1 MSVMTNLLD
10 EAYAAAKELPEE
22 EQEAIGAV
30 LLAEID
36 ADRRWDELLAKP
48 SDVIE
53 RMADK
58 ALEDYRLGRT
68 LPLDP
73 ETL

>member
-1 MSVMTNLLD
+1 MSNLLD

-22 EQEAIGAV
+22 AQEAIGAV
-30 LLAEID
+30 LLAEMD
-36 ADRRWDELLAKP
+36 ADQRWEQLLSQP

-53 RMADK
+53 QMIDK
-58 ALEDYRLGRT
+58 ALENHRLGKT

-73 ETL
+73 DTL

>member
-1 MSVMTNLLD
+1 MIGMTNLLD

-36 ADRRWDELLAKP
+36 ADRRWEELLSQP

-53 RMADK
+53 RMVDK
-58 ALEDYRLGRT
+58 ALENHRLGKT

-73 ETL
+73 DTL

>member
-1 MSVMTNLLD
+1 MTNLLD

-36 ADRRWDELLAKP
+36 ADRRWEELLAQP

-53 RMADK
+53 RMAEQ
-58 ALEDYRLGRT
+58 ALEHYRLGET

-73 ETL
+73 DAL

>member
-1 MSVMTNLLD
+1 MAVMTNLLD

-36 ADRRWDELLAKP
+36 ADRRWDELFAQP

-53 RMADK
+53 RMADQ
-58 ALEDYRLGRT
+58 ALEDHRLGKT
-68 LPLDP
+68 IPLDP
-73 ETL
+73 DTL

>member
-1 MSVMTNLLD
+1 MMPMTNLLD

-36 ADRRWDELLAKP
+36 ADRRWEELLAQP

-53 RMADK
+53 RMAEQ
-58 ALEDYRLGRT
+58 ALENHRLGKT

-73 ETL
+73 DTL

>member
-1 MSVMTNLLD
+1 MMPMTNLLD

-36 ADRRWDELLAKP
+36 ADRRWEELFAKP

-53 RMADK
+53 RMGDK

-73 ETL
+73 DTL

>member
-1 MSVMTNLLD
+1 MSNLLD
-10 EAYAAAKELPEE
+10 QAYAVAKELPEE

-36 ADRRWDELLAKP
+36 ADRHWDELFANP

-73 ETL
+73 DTL

>member
-1 MSVMTNLLD
+1 MSNLLD

-22 EQEAIGAV
+22 EQEALGAV

-36 ADRRWDELLAKP
+36 ADRRWEELFAKP

-53 RMADK
+53 RMGDK

-73 ETL
+73 DTL

>member
-1 MSVMTNLLD
+1 MSNLLD

-30 LLAEID
+30 LLAEMD
-36 ADRRWDELLAKP
+36 ADRRWEELLSQP

-58 ALEDYRLGRT
+58 ALENHRLGKT

>member
-1 MSVMTNLLD
+1 MTNLLD

-30 LLAEID
+30 LLAEMD
-36 ADRRWDELLAKP
+36 ADRRWEELLSQP

-58 ALEDYRLGRT
+58 ALENHRLGKT

-73 ETL
+73 DTL

>member
-1 MSVMTNLLD
+1 MSVMSNLLD

-36 ADRRWDELLAKP
+36 ADRRWDELFAKP

-53 RMADK
+53 RMAEK